1 MAATNF
7 TPISL
12 YYSATTSAAP
22 SAGNLVAGE
31 LALNTV
37 DEKLYFKNSTGTVK
51 LLASNAGS
59 AGSVTSVAMTVPSVL
74 SISGSPI
81 TSSGTLALTYSGT
94 ALPVANGGTGITSF
108 GTGVATALGVNTGT
122 AGAFVVNGGALGSPS
137 TAGTIPAFTLGGTV
151 SGGGNNINNVI
162 IGASGALAGSFTTLS
177 ASSTATAA
185 SFIPSG
191 STVPTNGVYLPAANT
206 VGVATNS
213 TAAAKFSR
221 SGTAGWGPTI
231 NVLSMLGTGVDAA
244 SVLELTVPSTTGANR
259 FGTIGFINA
268 ATGYGPSI
276 FGFGSSGDFT
286 SSLTFQTYNSVGT
299 GATPLTLTNAGAAVT
314 GTLSATG
321 TLSGGTSGT
330 AYSFSGSAPAG
341 SLTLDSSGKL
351 LVGTTSAVYGGQL
364 SVKSAGATAL
374 SLQNS
379 NFVAATSGTLFN
391 FDFGATTGN
400 TYAAMQVT
408 SGGGLAFNDLV
419 LQPSGGNLL
428 VGDTS
433 AYSGSRLSVKTG
445 NNNGTTHAWYAKNSS
460 ATVLGYQRDDGLFN
474 TGAAT
479 NSPYNFTTGSAAN
492 LFVDASGTF
501 YRSTSSLK
509 YKTNVQDATHG
520 LAALLQLRSVTY
532 EGKAETDA
540 GKTFGG
546 LIAEEVHAV
555 GLTEFVQYA
564 EDGSPDALAYGNMVS
579 LCIKAIQEQ
588 QALITQLTARITALE
603 TT

>member
-1 MAATNF
+1 MA
-7 TPISL
+7 
-12 YYSATTSAAP
+12 
-22 SAGNLVAGE
+22 
-31 LALNTV
+31 
-37 DEKLYFKNSTGTVK
+37 
-51 LLASNAGS
+51 
-59 AGSVTSVAMTVPSVL
+59 VPY
-74 SISGSPI
+74 
-81 TSSGTLALTYSGT
+81 T
-94 ALPVANGGTGITSF
+94 F
-108 GTGVATALGVNTGT
+108 G
-122 AGAFVVNGGALGSPS
+122 
-137 TAGTIPAFTLGGTV
+137 
-151 SGGGNNINNVI
+151 
-162 IGASGALAGSFTTLS
+162 
-177 ASSTATAA
+177 TATA
-185 SFIPSG
+185 SIPLSQLDSNFATVITLGNTAIQLGNTVTTLNNMTLANVTISSG
-191 STVPTNGVYLPAANT
+191 NVTLTNVTITTANVTTANVVTLIVTGNETVQGNTTVTGTITGAKLIPTGSSVTGNGMYLPAANS
-206 VGVATNS
+206 VGISTNGTNAVYIDS
-213 TAAAKFSR
+213 TQKV
-221 SGTAGWGPTI
+221 GI
-231 NVLSMLGTGVDAA
+231 
-244 SVLELTVPSTTGANR
+244 GA
-259 FGTIGFINA
+259 I
-268 ATGYGPSI
+268 
-276 FGFGSSGDFT
+276 SSG
-286 SSLTFQTYNSVGT
+286 
-299 GATPLTLTNAGAAVT
+299 ATLAVT

-330 AYSFSGSAPAG
+330 GYSFSGSAPAT
-341 SLTLDSSGKL
+341 SLTLDSSGNLGLGVTPSAWRTDFNQRALQLNNASFSTFNDNSLYVVQNGYLSSTGWKYTSTDAASQYIQS
-351 LVGTTSAVYGGQL
+351 VGAHSWQ
-364 SVKSAGATAL
+364 TAP
-374 SLQNS
+374 
-379 NFVAATSGTLFN
+379 SGT
-391 FDFGATTGN
+391 AGN
-400 TYAAMQVT
+400 AITFTQAMT
-408 SGGGLAFNDLV
+408 LDS
-419 LQPSGGNLL
+419 SGNLL

-588 QALITQLTARITALE
+588 QALITTLTARITALE
-603 TT
+603 TA